1 MRVVDTSAWIEGFIR
16 GRVNPA
22 IRTEFPQRERCVV
35 PTIVQLEIAK
45 WSARNLPDEVAEGVI
60 AYTTQCIVVDLG
72 TLIAIRAAELCR
84 VHKLATA
91 DAIIYATALDQGA
104 DLLTCDAHFE
114 GLEHVV
120 YLPKA
125 KS

>member
-1 MRVVDTSAWIEGFIR
+1 MRVVDTSAWIEGFVR
-16 GRVNPA
+16 GGVNQA
-22 IRTEFPQRERCVV
+22 IRTELPQREHCIV

-60 AYTTQCIVVDLG
+60 AYTTQCIVVDLD
-72 TLIAIRAAELCR
+72 TSIAIRAAELCR
-84 VHKLATA
+84 IHKLATA

-114 GLEHVV
+114 GLEHVT

-125 KS
+125 KG